1 MCKALKRYEMEDFAL
16 IDKFF
21 SKESVRDLIFLHW
34 SSQVLILL
42 IVTCENPIVSFVLQD
57 GRYLKNSTSHWQDKQ
72 KEHWKKTLKTLSSQS
87 LISKKIDFDNII
99 SSKEIERKRILVL
112 KLKEDRFVPALEE
125 AITTSKISL
134 IILLGLSVQ
143 FWH

>member
-1 MCKALKRYEMEDFAL
+1 M
-16 IDKFF
+16 
-21 SKESVRDLIFLHW
+21 
-34 SSQVLILL
+34 
-42 IVTCENPIVSFVLQD
+42 
-57 GRYLKNSTSHWQDKQ
+57 KNNTSHWQDKQ
-72 KEHWKKTLKTLSSQS
+72 KEHCKKTLKTLSSQS

-99 SSKEIERKRILVL
+99 TSKEIERKRILVL